1 MEVPVPTAAEFSRFL
16 RRSVEDSMAK
26 GYSTWPFSQER
37 ALVLRLRE
45 EPDVEVVPGIRPSA
59 VSLTGARFT
68 FFPQNQKRK
77 ADGSADRGGRGG
89 RGNGHGRG
97 RGRGGF

>member
-1 MEVPVPTAAEFSRFL
+1 MEVPVPTAAEFTRFL

-26 GYSTWPFSQER
+26 GYSTMPMSQER
-37 ALVLRLRE
+37 ALALRLRE
-45 EPDVEVVPGIRPSA
+45 EPDVDVVPGLRPSA
-59 VSLTGARFT
+59 VTGGRFT

-77 ADGSADRGGRGG
+77 ADGGAERGGRGG
-89 RGNGHGRG
+89 RGNGRGRG